1 MSEPTS
7 KSEAKPVQGTDAGS
21 AAGAGSG
28 SNGASMSAAN
38 AGAATMMNTS
48 KRAFHWPWEA
58 SLTVL
63 LIAALVLGRSLS
75 PDFLGAANISNMLA
89 DFTEIALMALP
100 MTLIIVA
107 AEIDLSVASVL
118 GASSALMGVLW
129 HMGLP
134 MPLVIVIVL
143 VAGTLAGLLNGLVIV
158 KLNLPS
164 LAVTIGSLAFFRGLA
179 YVLLGDQAIA
189 DFPAGY
195 TAFGI
200 NTVGGSFLPQPFV
213 LVLIGAIVFCVLLQA
228 TAFGRSLYAIG
239 ANPTAAAFSG
249 LDVNRTKLKLF
260 VLSGAMSA
268 LAGVV
273 YTLRFTSARGDNGEG
288 FELSVI
294 AAVLFGGVSIFGGRG
309 SMIGVLLSL
318 VIIGVL
324 RNALTLIDVSSEVLT
339 IITGAL
345 LLSSVLIPNLF
356 NRWRSMRERRALAAR
371 AAASW

>member
-1 MSEPTS
+1 M
-7 KSEAKPVQGTDAGS
+7 AKPDS
-21 AAGAGSG
+21 ALL
-28 SNGASMSAAN
+28 
-38 AGAATMMNTS
+38 TR
-48 KRAFHWPWEA
+48 KRETPLQWE
-58 SLTVL
+58 VL
-63 LIAALVLGRSLS
+63 LVIVLILSLGLGRWLS
-75 PDFLGAANISNMLA
+75 PVFLTGANLSNVLA
-89 DFTEIALMALP
+89 DLTEIALMALP

-134 MPLVIVIVL
+134 MPVVIALVLI
-143 VAGTLAGLLNGLVIV
+143 AGALAGLLNGLVIV

-164 LAVTIGSLAFFRGLA
+164 LAVTIGTLALFRGLA
-179 YVLLGDQAIA
+179 YVLLGDQAVA
-189 DFPAGY
+189 DFPPAY
-195 TAFGI
+195 TAFGMD
-200 NTVGGSFLPQPFV
+200 TLGASFIPLPFV
-213 LVLIGAIVFCVLLQA
+213 IVIVGAVLFTVLLQS

-249 LDVNRTKLKLF
+249 IEVAKIRLRLF
-260 VLSGAMSA
+260 VLSGVVSA

-318 VIIGVL
+318 LIIGVL
-324 RNALTLIDVSSEVLT
+324 KNALTLDDVSSETLT
-339 IITGAL
+339 VVTGVL
-345 LLSSVLIPNLF
+345 LLASVLIPNLVA
-356 NRWRSMRERRALAAR
+356 RWRAAR
-371 AAASW
+371 DRRFIAKSAASSS

>member
-1 MSEPTS
+1 M
-7 KSEAKPVQGTDAGS
+7 AKPDS
-21 AAGAGSG
+21 ALL
-28 SNGASMSAAN
+28 
-38 AGAATMMNTS
+38 TR
-48 KRAFHWPWEA
+48 KRETPLQWE
-58 SLTVL
+58 VL
-63 LIAALVLGRSLS
+63 LVIVLILSLALGRLLS
-75 PDFLGAANISNMLA
+75 PVFLTGANLSNVLA
-89 DFTEIALMALP
+89 DLTEIALMALP

-134 MPLVIVIVL
+134 MPLVIVLVL
-143 VAGTLAGLLNGLVIV
+143 VAGALAGLLNGLVIV

-164 LAVTIGSLAFFRGLA
+164 LAVTIGTLALFRGLA
-179 YVLLGDQAIA
+179 YVLLGDQAVA
-189 DFPAGY
+189 DFPPAY
-195 TAFGI
+195 TAFGMD
-200 NTVGGSFLPQPFV
+200 TLGGSFIPLPFV
-213 LVLIGAIVFCVLLQA
+213 IVIVGAVLFTVLLQS

-249 LDVNRTKLKLF
+249 IEVAKIRLRLF

-268 LAGVV
+268 LAGIV

-318 VIIGVL
+318 LIIGVL
-324 RNALTLIDVSSEVLT
+324 KNALTLDDVSSETLT
-339 IITGAL
+339 IVTGVL
-345 LLSSVLIPNLF
+345 LLASVLIPNLVV
-356 NRWRSMRERRALAAR
+356 RWRAAR
-371 AAASW
+371 DRRFIAKSASSL

>member
-1 MSEPTS
+1 M
-7 KSEAKPVQGTDAGS
+7 AKPDS
-21 AAGAGSG
+21 ALL
-28 SNGASMSAAN
+28 
-38 AGAATMMNTS
+38 TR
-48 KRAFHWPWEA
+48 KRETPLQWE
-58 SLTVL
+58 VL
-63 LIAALVLGRSLS
+63 LVIVLILSLGLGRWLS
-75 PDFLGAANISNMLA
+75 PVFLTGANLSNVLA
-89 DFTEIALMALP
+89 DLTEIALMALP

-134 MPLVIVIVL
+134 MPVVIVL
-143 VAGTLAGLLNGLVIV
+143 VLMAGALAGLLNGLVIV

-164 LAVTIGSLAFFRGLA
+164 LAVTIGTLALFRGLA
-179 YVLLGDQAIA
+179 YVLLGDQAVA
-189 DFPAGY
+189 DFPPAY
-195 TAFGI
+195 TAFGM
-200 NTVGGSFLPQPFV
+200 NTLGASFIPLPFV
-213 LVLIGAIVFCVLLQA
+213 IVIVGALLFTVLLQS

-249 LDVNRTKLKLF
+249 IEVAKLRLRLF
-260 VLSGAMSA
+260 VLSGVMSA

-318 VIIGVL
+318 LIIGVL
-324 RNALTLIDVSSEVLT
+324 KNALTLDDVSSETLT
-339 IITGAL
+339 IVTGVL
-345 LLSSVLIPNLF
+345 LLASVLIPNLVA
-356 NRWRSMRERRALAAR
+356 RWRAAR
-371 AAASW
+371 DRRFIAKSASSL

>member
-1 MSEPTS
+1 M
-7 KSEAKPVQGTDAGS
+7 AKPDS
-21 AAGAGSG
+21 ALL
-28 SNGASMSAAN
+28 
-38 AGAATMMNTS
+38 TR
-48 KRAFHWPWEA
+48 KRETPLQWEA
-58 SLTVL
+58 LLVL
-63 LIAALVLGRSLS
+63 VLIASLGLGRWLS
-75 PDFLGAANISNMLA
+75 PVFLTGANLTNVLA
-89 DFTEIALMALP
+89 DLTEIALMALP

-134 MPLVIVIVL
+134 MPVVIVL
-143 VAGTLAGLLNGLVIV
+143 VLIAGAVAGLLNGLVIV

-164 LAVTIGSLAFFRGLA
+164 LAVTIGTLALFRGLA
-179 YVLLGDQAIA
+179 YVLLGDQAVA

-195 TAFGI
+195 TAFGM
-200 NTVGGSFLPQPFV
+200 NTLGASFIPLPFV
-213 LVLIGAIVFCVLLQA
+213 IVIVAAVLFTVLLQA

-249 LDVNRTKLKLF
+249 IEVAKIRLRLF
-260 VLSGAMSA
+260 VMSGLVSA
-268 LAGVV
+268 LAGIV

-318 VIIGVL
+318 LIIGVL
-324 RNALTLIDVSSEVLT
+324 KNALTLDDVSSETLT
-339 IITGAL
+339 IVTGVL
-345 LLSSVLIPNLF
+345 LLASVLIPNLVA
-356 NRWRSMRERRALAAR
+356 RWRAAR
-371 AAASW
+371 DRRFIAKSTAASSSS

>member
-1 MSEPTS
+1 M
-7 KSEAKPVQGTDAGS
+7 AKPDS
-21 AAGAGSG
+21 ALL
-28 SNGASMSAAN
+28 
-38 AGAATMMNTS
+38 TR
-48 KRAFHWPWEA
+48 KRETPLQWE
-58 SLTVL
+58 VL
-63 LIAALVLGRSLS
+63 LVIVLILSLALGRLLS
-75 PDFLGAANISNMLA
+75 PVFLTGANLSNVLA
-89 DFTEIALMALP
+89 DLTEIALMALP

-134 MPLVIVIVL
+134 MPLVIVLVL
-143 VAGTLAGLLNGLVIV
+143 IAGSLAGLLNGLVIV

-164 LAVTIGSLAFFRGLA
+164 LAVTIGTLALFRGLA
-179 YVLLGDQAIA
+179 YVLLGDQAVA
-189 DFPAGY
+189 DFPAAY
-195 TAFGI
+195 TAFGMD
-200 NTVGGSFLPQPFV
+200 TVGSSFIPLPFV
-213 LVLIGAIVFCVLLQA
+213 IVIVGAVVFTVLLQS

-249 LDVNRTKLKLF
+249 IEVAKIRLRLF
-260 VLSGAMSA
+260 VLSGVMSA

-318 VIIGVL
+318 LIIGVL
-324 RNALTLIDVSSEVLT
+324 KNALTLDDVSSETLT
-339 IITGAL
+339 IVTGVL
-345 LLSSVLIPNLF
+345 LLASVLIPNLVA
-356 NRWRSMRERRALAAR
+356 RWRAAR
-371 AAASW
+371 DRRFIAKSASSV

>member
-1 MSEPTS
+1 M
-7 KSEAKPVQGTDAGS
+7 AKPDS
-21 AAGAGSG
+21 ALL
-28 SNGASMSAAN
+28 
-38 AGAATMMNTS
+38 TR
-48 KRAFHWPWEA
+48 KRETPLQWE
-58 SLTVL
+58 VL
-63 LIAALVLGRSLS
+63 LVIVLILSLGLGRWLS
-75 PDFLGAANISNMLA
+75 PVFLTGANLSNVLA
-89 DFTEIALMALP
+89 DLTEIALMALP

-134 MPLVIVIVL
+134 MPVVIGLVLI
-143 VAGTLAGLLNGLVIV
+143 AGALAGLLNGLVIV

-164 LAVTIGSLAFFRGLA
+164 LAVTIGTLALFRGLA
-179 YVLLGDQAIA
+179 YVLLGDQAVA
-189 DFPAGY
+189 DFPQAY
-195 TAFGI
+195 TAFGMD
-200 NTVGGSFLPQPFV
+200 TLGASFIPLPFV
-213 LVLIGAIVFCVLLQA
+213 IVIVGAVLFTVLLQS

-249 LDVNRTKLKLF
+249 IEVAKIRLRLF
-260 VLSGAMSA
+260 VLSGVVSA

-318 VIIGVL
+318 LIIGVL
-324 RNALTLIDVSSEVLT
+324 KNALTLDDVSSETLT
-339 IITGAL
+339 VVTGVL
-345 LLSSVLIPNLF
+345 LLASVLIPNLVA
-356 NRWRSMRERRALAAR
+356 RWRAAR
-371 AAASW
+371 DRRFIAKSAASS

>member
-1 MSEPTS
+1 M
-7 KSEAKPVQGTDAGS
+7 AKPDS
-21 AAGAGSG
+21 ALL
-28 SNGASMSAAN
+28 
-38 AGAATMMNTS
+38 TR
-48 KRAFHWPWEA
+48 KRETPLQWE
-58 SLTVL
+58 VL
-63 LIAALVLGRSLS
+63 LVIVLILSLGLGRWLS
-75 PDFLGAANISNMLA
+75 PVFLTGANLSNVLA
-89 DFTEIALMALP
+89 DLTEIALMALP

-134 MPLVIVIVL
+134 MPVVIGLVLI
-143 VAGTLAGLLNGLVIV
+143 AGALAGLLNGLVIV

-164 LAVTIGSLAFFRGLA
+164 LAVTIGTLALFRGLA
-179 YVLLGDQAIA
+179 YVLLGDQAVA
-189 DFPAGY
+189 DFPPAF
-195 TAFGI
+195 TAFGMD
-200 NTVGGSFLPQPFV
+200 TLGASFIPLPFV
-213 LVLIGAIVFCVLLQA
+213 IVIVGAVLFTVLLQS

-249 LDVNRTKLKLF
+249 IEVAKIRLRLF
-260 VLSGAMSA
+260 VLSGVVSA

-318 VIIGVL
+318 LIIGVL
-324 RNALTLIDVSSEVLT
+324 KNALTLDDVSSETLT
-339 IITGAL
+339 VVTGVL
-345 LLSSVLIPNLF
+345 LLASVLIPNLVA
-356 NRWRSMRERRALAAR
+356 RWRAAR
-371 AAASW
+371 DRRFIAKSAAASSS

>member
-1 MSEPTS
+1 M
-7 KSEAKPVQGTDAGS
+7 AKPDS
-21 AAGAGSG
+21 ALL
-28 SNGASMSAAN
+28 
-38 AGAATMMNTS
+38 TR
-48 KRAFHWPWEA
+48 KRETPLQWE
-58 SLTVL
+58 VL
-63 LIAALVLGRSLS
+63 LVIVLILSLALGRLLS
-75 PDFLGAANISNMLA
+75 PVFLTGANLSNVLA
-89 DFTEIALMALP
+89 DLTEIALMALP

-134 MPLVIVIVL
+134 MPLVIVLVL
-143 VAGTLAGLLNGLVIV
+143 IAGSLAGLLNGLVIV

-164 LAVTIGSLAFFRGLA
+164 LAVTIGTLALFRGLA
-179 YVLLGDQAIA
+179 YVLLGDQAVA
-189 DFPAGY
+189 DFPAAY
-195 TAFGI
+195 TAFGMD
-200 NTVGGSFLPQPFV
+200 TVGSSFIPLPFV
-213 LVLIGAIVFCVLLQA
+213 IVIVGAVVFTVLLQS

-249 LDVNRTKLKLF
+249 IEVAKIRLRLF

-318 VIIGVL
+318 LIIGVL
-324 RNALTLIDVSSEVLT
+324 KNALTLDDVSSETLT
-339 IITGAL
+339 IVTGVL
-345 LLSSVLIPNLF
+345 LLASVLIPNLVA
-356 NRWRSMRERRALAAR
+356 RWRAAR
-371 AAASW
+371 DRRFIAKSASSV

>member
-1 MSEPTS
+1 M
-7 KSEAKPVQGTDAGS
+7 AKPDSTLL
-21 AAGAGSG
+21 
-28 SNGASMSAAN
+28 
-38 AGAATMMNTS
+38 TR
-48 KRAFHWPWEA
+48 KRETPLQWE
-58 SLTVL
+58 VL
-63 LIAALVLGRSLS
+63 LVIVLILSLILGRVLS
-75 PDFLGAANISNMLA
+75 PVFLTGANLSNVLA
-89 DFTEIALMALP
+89 DLTEIALMALP

-134 MPLVIVIVL
+134 MPVVIVL
-143 VAGTLAGLLNGLVIV
+143 VVIAGALAGLLNGLVIV

-164 LAVTIGSLAFFRGLA
+164 LAVTIGTLALFRGLA
-179 YVLLGDQAIA
+179 YVLLGDQAVA
-189 DFPAGY
+189 DFPAGD
-195 TAFGI
+195 TAFGMD
-200 NTVGGSFLPQPFV
+200 TLGASFIPLPFV
-213 LVLIGAIVFCVLLQA
+213 IVIVGAVLFTVLLQS

-249 LDVNRTKLKLF
+249 IEVAKLRLRLF

-318 VIIGVL
+318 LIIGVL
-324 RNALTLIDVSSEVLT
+324 KNALTLDDVSSETLT
-339 IITGAL
+339 IVTGVL
-345 LLSSVLIPNLF
+345 LLASVLIPNLVA
-356 NRWRSMRERRALAAR
+356 RWRAAR
-371 AAASW
+371 DRRFIAKSASSV

>member
-1 MSEPTS
+1 M
-7 KSEAKPVQGTDAGS
+7 AKPDS
-21 AAGAGSG
+21 ALL
-28 SNGASMSAAN
+28 
-38 AGAATMMNTS
+38 TR
-48 KRAFHWPWEA
+48 KRETPLQWE
-58 SLTVL
+58 VL
-63 LIAALVLGRSLS
+63 LVIVLILSLGLGRWLS
-75 PDFLGAANISNMLA
+75 PVFLTGANLSNVLA
-89 DFTEIALMALP
+89 DLTEIALMALP

-134 MPLVIVIVL
+134 MPVVIGLVLI
-143 VAGTLAGLLNGLVIV
+143 AGALAGLLNGLVIV

-164 LAVTIGSLAFFRGLA
+164 LAVTIGTLALFRGLA
-179 YVLLGDQAIA
+179 YVLLGDQAVA
-189 DFPAGY
+189 DFPASY
-195 TAFGI
+195 TAFGMD
-200 NTVGGSFLPQPFV
+200 TLGASFIPLPFV
-213 LVLIGAIVFCVLLQA
+213 IVIVGAVLFTVLLQS

-249 LDVNRTKLKLF
+249 IEVAKIRLRLF
-260 VLSGAMSA
+260 VLSGVVSA

-318 VIIGVL
+318 LIIGVL
-324 RNALTLIDVSSEVLT
+324 KNALTLDDVSSETLT
-339 IITGAL
+339 VVTGVL
-345 LLSSVLIPNLF
+345 LLASVLIPNLVA
-356 NRWRSMRERRALAAR
+356 RWRAAR
-371 AAASW
+371 DRRFIAKSAASS

>member
-1 MSEPTS
+1 M
-7 KSEAKPVQGTDAGS
+7 AKPDS
-21 AAGAGSG
+21 ALL
-28 SNGASMSAAN
+28 
-38 AGAATMMNTS
+38 TR
-48 KRAFHWPWEA
+48 KRETPLRWEM
-58 SLTVL
+58 LLVIVL
-63 LIAALVLGRSLS
+63 LLSLALGRVLS
-75 PDFLGAANISNMLA
+75 PVFLTGANISNVLA
-89 DFTEIALMALP
+89 DLTEIALMALP

-134 MPLVIVIVL
+134 MPVVIVL
-143 VAGTLAGLLNGLVIV
+143 VLIVGALAGLLNGLVIV

-164 LAVTIGSLAFFRGLA
+164 LAVTIGTLALFRGLA
-179 YVLLGDQAIA
+179 YVLLGDQAVA

-195 TAFGI
+195 TALGMNNLGPTFI
-200 NTVGGSFLPQPFV
+200 PLPFV
-213 LVLIGAIVFCVLLQA
+213 IVIVGAVIFTVLLQA

-239 ANPTAAAFSG
+239 ANPTAATFSG
-249 LDVNRTKLKLF
+249 IEVAKIRLRLF

-309 SMIGVLLSL
+309 SMVGVLLSL
-318 VIIGVL
+318 LIIGVL
-324 RNALTLIDVSSEVLT
+324 KNALTLDDVSSETLT
-339 IITGAL
+339 IVTGVL
-345 LLSSVLIPNLF
+345 LLASVLIPNLVA
-356 NRWRSMRERRALAAR
+356 RWRSMRDRRFIAR
-371 AAASW
+371 SSAS

>member
-1 MSEPTS
+1 M
-7 KSEAKPVQGTDAGS
+7 AKPDS
-21 AAGAGSG
+21 ALL
-28 SNGASMSAAN
+28 
-38 AGAATMMNTS
+38 TR
-48 KRAFHWPWEA
+48 KRETPLQWEVLLVIVLIA
-58 SLTVL
+58 SL
-63 LIAALVLGRSLS
+63 ILGRALS
-75 PDFLGAANISNMLA
+75 PVFLSGANLSNVLA
-89 DFTEIALMALP
+89 DLTEIALMALP

-134 MPLVIVIVL
+134 MPVVIVL
-143 VAGTLAGLLNGLVIV
+143 VVIAGALAGLLNGLVIV

-164 LAVTIGSLAFFRGLA
+164 LAVTIGTLALFRGLA
-179 YVLLGDQAIA
+179 YVLLGDQAVA

-195 TAFGI
+195 TAFGMD
-200 NTVGGSFLPQPFV
+200 TLGASFIPLPFV
-213 LVLIGAIVFCVLLQA
+213 IVIVGAVLFTVLLQS
-228 TAFGRSLYAIG
+228 TAFGRSLYGIG

-249 LDVNRTKLKLF
+249 IEVAKLRLRLF

-318 VIIGVL
+318 LIIGVL
-324 RNALTLIDVSSEVLT
+324 KNALTLDDVSSETLT
-339 IITGAL
+339 IVTGVL
-345 LLSSVLIPNLF
+345 LLASVLIPNLVA
-356 NRWRSMRERRALAAR
+356 RWRAAR
-371 AAASW
+371 DRRFIAKSASSV